1 MGKRGNREW
10 AMGNGKKEGMGNGE
24 WGIAGKKYNNP
35 K

>member
-1 MGKRGNREW
+1 
-10 AMGNGKKEGMGNGE
+10 MGNGQWEKEGMGNGE